1 MDSLVRESKSIAEN
15 WRANGSVAI
24 RSFRPFGAFS
34 SPTRVPT
41 ADAVGYILAPLR
53 GFARYFGNIC
63 PVSGAGYNPAGLM
76 QKIAILYDASQ
87 AVLSTFDLD
96 EVLQRI
102 LVIARDYFHLQN
114 VAILLLDKDSDQLCT
129 RSQIGGEPGFENVRV
144 SIGTGLIGSAAQ
156 KKRPLYVPDFAKEN
170 RYQPWGKK
178 TRSELAIPL
187 MVRDEV
193 VGVLDCQSENPDHF
207 DSETVDLLTLFSTQA
222 SMALQNARLYSLEQR
237 RASQL
242 EAINAVARETTV
254 VLDVK
259 ELLAKACHKIQPA
272 FDVSHVS
279 MLVKEDEDLV
289 LQAHHGDLTLRIPE
303 GGKVPAG
310 AGLWGRA
317 LRESK
322 TVIENDVKAD
332 PNFVGIYVESGS
344 RMCIPLVSFGQTL
357 GVLVLDSARPG
368 SFSVSDIQS
377 LESVADIC
385 ATAIQNAHY
394 VERVK
399 HLAYLDGLTG
409 IFNRRYFELRIE
421 EELERA
427 RRFNSGM
434 AVIMVDID
442 QFKRLNDEFGHLLGD
457 EVLRQVSSVF
467 SQQLR
472 KIDVVCRYGGEEF
485 AILLSQTSQEHALGV
500 AEKLRRMVDSW
511 QFPGVPRSVTI
522 SAGVATCPDHGSTRE
537 ELVKAADAGLYAAKQ
552 AGRNCVREASSVGQ
566 GRTLVISR

>member
-1 MDSLVRESKSIAEN
+1 
-15 WRANGSVAI
+15 
-24 RSFRPFGAFS
+24 
-34 SPTRVPT
+34 
-41 ADAVGYILAPLR
+41 
-53 GFARYFGNIC
+53 
-63 PVSGAGYNPAGLM
+63 M

-114 VAILLLDKDSDQLCT
+114 VAILLMDKDTDQLCT
-129 RSQIGGEPGFENVRV
+129 RSQIGGEQGFDEVRV
-144 SIGTGLIGSAAQ
+144 SIGTGLIGEAAQ
-156 KKRPLYVPDFAKEN
+156 KKRPLYVPDFTKEN
-170 RYQPWGKK
+170 RYKPWGTR

-193 VGVLDCQSENPDHF
+193 VGVLDCQSENADHF

-222 SMALQNARLYSLEQR
+222 SMALQNARLYSLERR

-242 EAINAVARETTV
+242 EAINTVARETTV

-259 ELLAKACHKIQPA
+259 ELLSKACEKIRPA
-272 FDVSHVS
+272 FEVSHVS
-279 MLVKEDEDLV
+279 MLVKEDEDLI

-310 AGLWGRA
+310 VGLWGQA

-322 TVIENDVKAD
+322 TVIENNVKAD
-332 PNFVGIYVESGS
+332 PDFVGIYIESGS

-357 GVLVLDSARPG
+357 GVLVLDSSRPD

-399 HLAYLDGLTG
+399 RLAYLDGLTG

-457 EVLRQVSSVF
+457 EVLRQVSSIF

-485 AILLSQTSQEHALGV
+485 AVLLSQTSQQHALGV

-552 AGRNCVREASSVGQ
+552 AGRNCVREASSAEQ
-566 GRTLVISR
+566 RRTVAIGN

>member
-1 MDSLVRESKSIAEN
+1 
-15 WRANGSVAI
+15 
-24 RSFRPFGAFS
+24 
-34 SPTRVPT
+34 
-41 ADAVGYILAPLR
+41 
-53 GFARYFGNIC
+53 
-63 PVSGAGYNPAGLM
+63 M

-87 AVLSTFDLD
+87 AVLSTFELD
-96 EVLQRI
+96 EVLQQI
-102 LVIARDYFHLQN
+102 LIIARDYFHLPN
-114 VAILLLDKDSDQLCT
+114 VSILLLDKETNELYV
-129 RSQIGGEPGFENVRV
+129 RSQIGWDQKSDGVRV
-144 SIGTGLIGSAAQ
+144 PIGTGLIGTAA
-156 KKRPLYVPDFAKEN
+156 KEKRPVYVPDVTKDP
-170 RYQPWGKK
+170 RYLPCSKK
-178 TRSELAIPL
+178 TASELAIPL

-193 VGVLDCQSENPDHF
+193 VGVLDCQSENVDHF
-207 DSETVDLLTLFSTQA
+207 DSETIDLLTLFSTQA
-222 SMALQNARLYSLEQR
+222 SMALQNARLYSLERR

-242 EAINAVARETTV
+242 EAINTVARETTV

-259 ELLAKACHKIQPA
+259 ELLSKACAKIRPA
-272 FDVSHVS
+272 FEVSHVS
-279 MLVKEDEDLV
+279 MLVKEEEDLV

-310 AGLWGRA
+310 EGLWGQA

-322 TVIENDVKAD
+322 TVIENNVKAD
-332 PNFVGIYVESGS
+332 PDFVGIYVESGS

-385 ATAIQNAHY
+385 ATATQNAHY

-399 HLAYLDGLTG
+399 RLAYLDGLTG
-409 IFNRRYFELRIE
+409 IFNRRFFELRIE
-421 EELERA
+421 EEVERA
-427 RRFNSGM
+427 RRFDSGM

-457 EVLRQVSSVF
+457 EVLRQVSSIF

-485 AILLSQTSQEHALGV
+485 AILLSQTTHQHALGV
-500 AEKLRRMVDSW
+500 AEKLRRIIDTW

-522 SAGVATCPDHGSTRE
+522 SAGVATYPEHGTTRDH
-537 ELVKAADAGLYAAKQ
+537 LVKAADAGLYAAKQ
-552 AGRNCVREASSVGQ
+552 AGRNCVRVASSIQQVTAQ
-566 GRTLVISR
+566 LV

>member
-1 MDSLVRESKSIAEN
+1 
-15 WRANGSVAI
+15 
-24 RSFRPFGAFS
+24 
-34 SPTRVPT
+34 
-41 ADAVGYILAPLR
+41 
-53 GFARYFGNIC
+53 
-63 PVSGAGYNPAGLM
+63 M
-76 QKIAILYDASQ
+76 QKIALLYDASQ

-114 VAILLLDKDSDQLCT
+114 VAILLLDKDKNHLCM
-129 RSQIGGEPGFENVRV
+129 RSQIGGEQGFDQVRV
-144 SIGTGLIGSAAQ
+144 TIGTGLIGIAA
-156 KKRPLYVPDFAKEN
+156 KDKRPLYVPDFSKDA
-170 RYQPWGKK
+170 RYLPWGKK

-207 DSETVDLLTLFSTQA
+207 DRETVDLLTLFSTQA
-222 SMALQNARLYSLEQR
+222 SMALQNARLYSLERR

-242 EAINAVARETTV
+242 EAINTVARETTV

-259 ELLAKACHKIQPA
+259 ELLSKACAKIRPA
-272 FDVSHVS
+272 FEVSHVS
-279 MLVKEDEDLV
+279 MLVKEEEDLV

-310 AGLWGRA
+310 AGLWGQA

-322 TVIENDVKAD
+322 TVIENNVQTD
-332 PNFVGIYVESGS
+332 PDFVGIYLESGS

-385 ATAIQNAHY
+385 ATATQNAHY

-399 HLAYLDGLTG
+399 QLAYLDGLTG
-409 IFNRRYFELRIE
+409 IFNRRFFEVRIE
-421 EELERA
+421 EEVERA
-427 RRFNSGM
+427 RRFDSGM

-457 EVLRQVSSVF
+457 EVLRQVSSLF
-467 SQQLR
+467 YQQLR

-485 AILLSQTSQEHALGV
+485 AILLSQTSLQHAMSV
-500 AEKLRRMVDSW
+500 AEKLRRLVETW

-522 SAGVATCPDHGSTRE
+522 SAGTATYPDHGTTRD
-537 ELVKAADAGLYAAKQ
+537 ELVQAADSGLYAAKQ
-552 AGRNCVREASSVGQ
+552 AGRNCVRVACEVQ
-566 GRTLVISR
+566 QRRTQSTAHSM